1 LKKLQLLTTLI
12 FFSVLGLKGQTGY
25 NDILEKAKRLD
36 SVYCLEKA
44 SIDNLRDS
52 LMDLDPEHPSRFS
65 YGHYGMLN
73 ISDTCEYELDK
84 LLNKYYAL
92 LRQELTSKSF
102 LSVQNSQREWLKF
115 REIYLSSFSKML
127 GEGSFYDLVY
137 RVERVDLIE
146 IRIQEL
152 YDILRTLIYTD
163 QYEIVDYPSIKLI
176 EFREEHFPTYDC
188 NDSTY

>member
-1 LKKLQLLTTLI
+1 MIKVLKKLQLLITLI

-137 RVERVDLIE
+137 RAEREDLIE

-163 QYEIVDYPSIKLI
+163 QYEIVEYPGIKLI
-176 EFREEHFPTYDC
+176 EFREEHLPR
-188 NDSTY
+188 